1 MYRVAIL
8 LFGMLGGM
16 MSALAAPISFQLADS
31 SYVLLRWQMI
41 GKSDYHGRITGLRGD
56 IVVDP
61 QHDVADRLR
70 VDMPIAQLDAHHKVL
85 TWALKS
91 HQFFDQARYPNVT
104 FTSSRIVDMG
114 EGRYRVLG
122 SLQIKQITR
131 PVMLYGKRSDDSRL
145 VSSGGYLRLSGTIRL
160 SRQAFGMGQYP
171 ALVADPIDVDIVLVA
186 TTP

>member
-1 MYRVAIL
+1 MFRVGVL
-8 LFGMLGGM
+8 LFTLFGGVIT
-16 MSALAAPISFQLADS
+16 ADAAPLSFHLADS

-41 GKSDYHGRITGLRGD
+41 GKSDYHARITGLRGS

-61 QHDVADRLR
+61 QHDVADYLK
-70 VDMPIAQLDAHHKVL
+70 VDMPIAQLDAHHRVL

-91 HQFFDQARYPNVT
+91 AQFFDQAQYPNVT

-114 EGRYRVLG
+114 DGRYRVLG
-122 SLQIKQITR
+122 TLKIKQITR

-145 VSSGGYLRLSGTIRL
+145 LSSGGYLRLSGNITL

-171 ALVADPIDVDIVLVA
+171 ALVADPINIDIVLVA

>member
-1 MYRVAIL
+1 MLRVAVL
-8 LFGMLGGM
+8 LLGLLAGVFP
-16 MSALAAPISFQLADS
+16 SFAAPIPFQLADS
-31 SYVLLRWQMI
+31 SYVLLRWNMI
-41 GKSDYHGRITGLRGD
+41 GKSDYHARITGLRGD

-70 VDMPIAQLDAHHKVL
+70 IDMPIANLDAHHRVL

-91 HQFFDQARYPNVT
+91 QQFFDQAQYPNVT
-104 FTSSRIVDMG
+104 FTSSRIIDMG

-122 SLQIKQITR
+122 SLKIKEMTR

-145 VSSGGYLRLSGTIRL
+145 QASGGYLRLSGTITL

-171 ALVADPIDVDIVLVA
+171 ALVADPIQVDIVLVA
-186 TTP
+186 TTA

>member
-1 MYRVAIL
+1 MYRVGVL
-8 LFGMLGGM
+8 LLAGFGGM
-16 MSALAAPISFQLADS
+16 FCANAAPLSFQLADS
-31 SYVLLRWQMI
+31 SYVLLRWKMI
-41 GKSDYHGRITGLRGD
+41 GKSDYHARITGLQGD

-61 QHDVADRLR
+61 DHDVADRLR
-70 VDMPIAQLDAHHKVL
+70 VDMPIAQLDAHHRVL

-91 HQFFDQARYPNVT
+91 HQFFDQANYPAVT
-104 FTSSRIVDMG
+104 FTSSRIIDMG

-122 SLQIKQITR
+122 SLKIKQITR

-145 VSSGGYLRLSGTIRL
+145 VSSGGYLRLSGTITL

-171 ALVADPIDVDIVLVA
+171 ALVADPINVEIVLIA

>member
-70 VDMPIAQLDAHHKVL
+70 V
-85 TWALKS
+85 
-91 HQFFDQARYPNVT
+91 
-104 FTSSRIVDMG
+104 
-114 EGRYRVLG
+114 
-122 SLQIKQITR
+122 
-131 PVMLYGKRSDDSRL
+131 
-145 VSSGGYLRLSGTIRL
+145 
-160 SRQAFGMGQYP
+160 
-171 ALVADPIDVDIVLVA
+171 
-186 TTP
+186 